1 MEAWKHADCDI
12 LSSVETTEKLI
23 KEDEYS
29 GVGRAYEC
37 TFCKRGFT
45 NAQALGGHMNIHR
58 KDKAKV
64 KKRNG
69 EEPSNQSNIEPVE
82 KFLNPRCFSHVSS
95 GDQGHGQVMSYQ
107 VYLPSSNPSSTSVST
122 QNYQRNYI
130 PVWRPQEQFIDYMKV
145 NLSMRIGLPP
155 LVDVDEGYRDRF
167 LQESEVDLE
176 LRLGHDP

>member
-1 MEAWKHADCDI
+1 MEARKHINCDVI
-12 LSSVETTEKLI
+12 PSAETDHQLEKI
-23 KEDEYS
+23 INEDDA

-58 KDKAKV
+58 KDKAKI

-69 EEPSNQSNIEPVE
+69 QKPSNQSIKRVE
-82 KFLNPRCFSHVSS
+82 KYLNSRCFSHVSS
-95 GDQGHGQVMSYQ
+95 GHEGHQVSYQ
-107 VYLPSSNPSSTSVST
+107 VYLPSSNPSSLT
-122 QNYQRNYI
+122 QNYPRNII
-130 PVWRPQEQFIDYMKV
+130 PVWRPEEQFIDYMKV

-155 LVDVDEGYRDRF
+155 LVDEEEGCRDRI
-167 LQESEVDLE
+167 LQENEVDLE